1 MICFIDTSA
10 LLALLDA
17 DDRNHIKAK
26 KQWESLV
33 YGEASLICTNYVLIE
48 SFALMQYRLG
58 LKAIAV
64 FQDDIV
70 PILTVE
76 WVDEFTHQ
84 EGVTAVLT
92 AARKKLSLVDCVSFA
107 VMRRLGLKT
116 AFAFDKHFRAQGFQ
130 CIP

>member
-58 LKAIAV
+58 LQAIAV

>member
-10 LLALLDA
+10 LLAVLDA

-26 KQWESLV
+26 KQWENLV
-33 YGEASLICTNYVLIE
+33 YEEATLICTNYVLIE
-48 SFALMQYRLG
+48 SFALIQYRLG

-76 WVDEFTHQ
+76 WIDELTHQ

-92 AARKKLSLVDCVSFA
+92 AGRRKLSLVDCVSFRPA
-107 VMRRLGLKT
+107 AG
-116 AFAFDKHFRAQGFQ
+116 D
-130 CIP
+130 